1 MAWVLFLGSVGSV
14 VQAQVYKWVDE
25 RGVTHYGERTPQGR
39 KGQEV
44 QNKLANP
51 APGPGAGK
59 APSWQEQ
66 EQDFQGRR
74 QQAEQ
79 AQQAEARKQAQEA
92 NQRQACVQARDELLR
107 MKSASRLYKL
117 NEKGE
122 RIIES
127 DQEREAAIARQ
138 EQ

>member
-1 MAWVLFLGSVGSV
+1 MPMRHRITELRNQVSRLRSDGLIHIGPTKGVRPDHRECRRFAPMHVLRIRRGVVMAWVLFLGSVGSV

-66 EQDFQGRR
+66 EQD
-74 QQAEQ
+74 
-79 AQQAEARKQAQEA
+79 
-92 NQRQACVQARDELLR
+92 
-107 MKSASRLYKL
+107 
-117 NEKGE
+117 
-122 RIIES
+122 
-127 DQEREAAIARQ
+127 
-138 EQ
+138 